1 MLIFLRTLSGLALSL
16 LGSGAVMGI
25 EIPPY
30 KVLSLEAAFEIRQYE
45 AVLVAETVVEGD
57 MSTASSSGFRLL
69 ADFIF
74 GNNLVPGTD
83 QAGKIA
89 MTAPVTLEPQSAK
102 IAMTAT
108 VTLEP
113 LSAETNM
120 QTATQWRVDFVMP
133 RQYTLENIPKPKNSA
148 VKLRQVPGKVLL
160 VHKFSGLGS
169 LSTVQQKTDEMLA
182 WAARKGYKTIGSVQ
196 LARYDPPWTL
206 PMFRRNEILIEIA
219 KP

>member
-1 MLIFLRTLSGLALSL
+1 MLNFLRTLSGLALSL
-16 LGSGAVMGI
+16 LGSGAVMAI

-30 KVLSLEAAFEIRQYE
+30 KVLSLEAAFEIRH
-45 AVLVAETVVEGD
+45 
-57 MSTASSSGFRLL
+57 GFRLL

-102 IAMTAT
+102 IAMTAP

-113 LSAETNM
+113 LSGETNM
-120 QTATQWRVDFVMP
+120 QTATQWGVDFVMP

-148 VKLRQVPGKVLL
+148 VKL
-160 VHKFSGLGS
+160 
-169 LSTVQQKTDEMLA
+169 
-182 WAARKGYKTIGSVQ
+182 
-196 LARYDPPWTL
+196 
-206 PMFRRNEILIEIA
+206 
-219 KP
+219 